1 VSAADPDINDRE
13 RMRIFRQFLRETPA
27 GSVLLH
33 DLAHA
38 PDYFPSRPAFERW
51 RARWLAYL
59 VGLVDGPTTP
69 AEYAALRPK
78 LFGRRRPVTDRI
90 DRFHS

>member
-1 VSAADPDINDRE
+1 MSAADPDIDDRE
-13 RMRIFRQFLRETPA
+13 RLRIFRRFLRETPA
-27 GSVLLH
+27 GTALLH

-38 PDYFPSRPAFERW
+38 PEYFSDRIAFERW
-51 RARWLAYL
+51 RARWLPYL
-59 VGLVDGPTTP
+59 VGLADGPTSP

-78 LFGRRRPVTDRI
+78 LFGHRRPETDAI